1 MLRSPRISVNTSFSA
16 GRSISE
22 GSRCL
27 VAVKL
32 VTVEGKRDAGHCTA
46 DPDISIQL
54 VYGFKSIFLTDFC
67 LESSLI
73 SYMALKGLRLLLPYI
88 ATLLLVIVLPQDF
101 LQEGIQRALPTFLF
115 YFPFLFA
122 FNTQIYIFLHP
133 LPRFLLF
140 VLPPAFFCCD
150 KPADACSEQRQQPR
164 CARHLGRADPAAC
177 RSLQNQ
183 SECGRWTTATP
194 PSPPGFP
201 LSSRRVAVLLPSQQ
215 RLLHPLSV
223 RPAEESAKIIT
234 WLKPFSW
241 RALSWWIYSFTP
253 FLCSLWSQR
262 ESQENMVHVEAFTNN
277 SPHFQPF
284 CY

>member
-1 MLRSPRISVNTSFSA
+1 MLRSPHISVNTYFSA
-16 GRSISE
+16 GWSISE
-22 GSRCL
+22 ESWCL

-140 VLPPAFFCCD
+140 VLPPHSFAVTNLLM
-150 KPADACSEQRQQPR
+150 
-164 CARHLGRADPAAC
+164 HV
-177 RSLQNQ
+177 Q
-183 SECGRWTTATP
+183 SSG
-194 PSPPGFP
+194 
-201 LSSRRVAVLLPSQQ
+201 SSHAVLTIWDGQILRLPE
-215 RLLHPLSV
+215 P
-223 RPAEESAKIIT
+223 PEPE
-234 WLKPFSW
+234 
-241 RALSWWIYSFTP
+241 
-253 FLCSLWSQR
+253 
-262 ESQENMVHVEAFTNN
+262 
-277 SPHFQPF
+277 
-284 CY
+284 